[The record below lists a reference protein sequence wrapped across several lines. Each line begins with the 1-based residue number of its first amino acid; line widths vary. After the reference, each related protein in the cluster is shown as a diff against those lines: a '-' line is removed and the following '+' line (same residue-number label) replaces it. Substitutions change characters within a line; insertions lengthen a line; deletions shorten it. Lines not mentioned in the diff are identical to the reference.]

1 MKIKLYSLTVLL
13 FSALSVTAQITLED
27 CYQKGRENYPLIRE
41 KDLIEQTQAYNLS
54 NASKGYLP
62 QLQFTAKASYQSD
75 VTKVPLKIEGIKT
88 MSKDQY
94 GFTLDLNQTIWD
106 GGEIQS
112 RKQEIRTASEVDQS
126 NWEVNMYTIRD
137 QINQLYFGI
146 LLLDAQLRQ
155 NDLYQKDLKTNYD
168 KIESYLENGVAHQA
182 DLDAVKVEWLKAK
195 QSQIQL
201 AQTRSAYLD
210 MLSSFIGENLPSQ
223 TTLEKPADQYPASVE
238 IERPELS
245 RFEAQIKNF
254 EAQQS
259 QIHASL
265 MPQLGL
271 FATGGYGRPSLDML
285 SNDFQAYWVG
295 GIRLSWNIGNLY
307 TQKNRKRL
315 IATGIRSVQTQ
326 RETFLF
332 NLRQHV
338 TRNEKEIASYRQQ
351 LQYDDEIIALR
362 SSVKHSSETKMAN
375 GTLSGIDL
383 VRDIHAEYR
392 SIEDKNLHEIE
403 MLLALYTLKF
413 TTNH

>member
-1 MKIKLYSLTVLL
+1 MKIKLYLLTVL
-13 FSALSVTAQITLED
+13 FFPPFAATAQLTLED
-27 CYQKGRENYPLIRE
+27 CYRKGRANYPLIKQKE
-41 KDLIEQTQAYNLS
+41 WIEQTKEYNLS

-75 VTKVPLKIEGIKT
+75 VTKVPLKIEGIEP
-88 MSKDQY
+88 MNKDQY
-94 GFTLDLNQTIWD
+94 GLTLELNQTIWD

-112 RKQEIRTASEVDQS
+112 KKQEIRTASEVNLSD
-126 NWEVNMYTIRD
+126 WEVDMYTIRD
-137 QINQLYFGI
+137 RINQLYFGI

-155 NDLYQKDLKTNYD
+155 NDLYQEDLKKNYD
-168 KIESYLENGVAHQA
+168 KIEAYLKNGVAHQA

-195 QSQIQL
+195 QSRVELI
-201 AQTRSAYLD
+201 QTRSAYLD
-210 MLSSFIGENLPSQ
+210 MLSSFTGENLPPD
-223 TTLEKPADQYPASVE
+223 TTLEKPADRYPAPME
-238 IERPELS
+238 ITRPELAG
-245 RFEAQIKNF
+245 FEAQIKNF
-254 EAQQS
+254 EAQRH

-285 SNDFQAYWVG
+285 ANDFQPYFVG
-295 GIRLSWNIGNLY
+295 GVRLSWNIGNLY
-307 TQKNRKRL
+307 TEKNRKRL
-315 IATGIRSVQTQ
+315 IAAGIRSVETR

-332 NLRQHV
+332 NTRQEIS
-338 TRNEKEIASYRQQ
+338 RYEKEIASYREQ
-351 LQYDDEIIALR
+351 LRYDDEIIALR
-362 SSVKHSSETKMAN
+362 TAVRRSSEAQMAN

-403 MLLALYTLKF
+403 LLLSLYHLKF